1 MEPSMNKLEQYCKA
15 RKWGPGDL
23 AKRLGVHRN
32 SVDRYLRGE
41 RRPSWE
47 VLERLKVL
55 TKGKIKADD
64 FLPEKLKAAE

>member
-1 MEPSMNKLEQYCKA
+1 MSKLEDYCKA
-15 RKWGPGDL
+15 RGWGPAEL
-23 AKRLGVHRN
+23 ARRIGVHRN

-47 VLERLKVL
+47 VLERIKIV

-64 FLPEKLKAAE
+64 FLEKVPDTQAAE